1 MDHARAAVAEFNAND
16 LKGIAMLVIS
26 DQQHRFI
33 RAIRR
38 FGDPAVRRA
47 GGSAGRTNAK
57 PAWSTT

>member
-1 MDHARAAVAEFNAND
+1 
-16 LKGIAMLVIS
+16 MLVIS